1 MNCKL
6 NNVDYGDEKG
16 ISKLSPALRYPF
28 QSDPRATV
36 FTVRNAISD
45 SVIEQGGFVPSFRFE
60 ALDWVVNFGVDN
72 SRDGVS

>member
-1 MNCKL
+1 M
-6 NNVDYGDEKG
+6 
-16 ISKLSPALRYPF
+16 
-28 QSDPRATV
+28 
-36 FTVRNAISD
+36 RNAISD